1 MPDNVHTTDSV
12 ITQLK
17 SDIALANE
25 ATGTSDTTMHDAVA
39 RLVEGYGGGGGGGA
53 SGIYMAQVT
62 PETDNTRIEVAHNLG
77 TTDILLAACWVQTF
91 GDNVPSFDAA
101 TGKFWAKSD
110 ISFRLTSSLNTDNF
124 CLYTKY
130 LTSSLNVTGGVPT
143 SETYCDKVADS
154 NTFIF
159 QQSGSAT
166 AKFAAGVTYTVII
179 IAANAE
185 V

>member
-12 ITQLK
+12 IAQLK
-17 SDIALANE
+17 ADIALANE
-25 ATGTSDTTMHDAVA
+25 VTGASDTTTHDAVA

-62 PETDNTRIEVAHNLG
+62 PEMDINRIEVAHNLG

-110 ISFRLTSSLNTDNF
+110 IPFRLTAAIDTDNF

-130 LTSSLNVTGGVPT
+130 LTSSLNATGGVPS
-143 SETYCDKVADS
+143 SESYCDGVADS

-159 QQSGSAT
+159 CQSGSAT